1 MICNEMHTCCCC
13 LHLNRLSTRL
23 CIVYDFNAQQ
33 KLPGLLLVHKRVYS
47 HCLRRSNMVTPPFIP
62 FCETDTYFSLA
73 AGKPAMTEQ
82 KRHHPA
88 LSPACFMIVMGGKIL
103 LMVGRRRNTGS
114 YRQGIK
120 KPGCTVQVVA
130 TASKILP
137 HVLNGDAMNLLNK
150 TFWESKICENIMEKH

>member
-33 KLPGLLLVHKRVYS
+33 KLPGLLLMHKRVYS

-103 LMVGRRRNTGS
+103 LMVGRRHRFIQAGNQKTWLHGSGGRNG
-114 YRQGIK
+114 
-120 KPGCTVQVVA
+120 VQN
-130 TASKILP
+130 LP

>member
-1 MICNEMHTCCCC
+1 MHTCCCC
-13 LHLNRLSTRL
+13 LHLNRLSIRL

-33 KLPGLLLVHKRVYS
+33 KLPGLLLMHKRVYS

-103 LMVGRRRNTGS
+103 LMVGRRHRFIQAGNQKTWLHGS
-114 YRQGIK
+114 G
-120 KPGCTVQVVA
+120 GA